1 MYRVTIYNGDAATII
16 HEPTVRPE
24 DPHLYAGT
32 LVQGSSGEIDSLTME
47 LLPNNP
53 GYDLLS
59 SRTTLVQVLDT
70 TTDEAIFTGRA
81 LTITPQMEDSG
92 LIYKTVVC
100 EDRLGYLC
108 DSIQP
113 YTPEATYT
121 LEDFFSLLLAN
132 HNAQVEDYKKI
143 YPGTISVTTGSGN
156 VTKGLNYET
165 TWECIKSKLLDSVG
179 GEIQLY
185 VGTDGLLYLDYVP
198 ELGSIG
204 TATIALGKNMQS
216 ISREIDP
223 TSVITRLIPLGAKNE
238 VTEDDPDAD
247 TEERLTIAS
256 VNDGVIYLDDE
267 EAQAVYGIVEGV
279 VEWED
284 VTEPANLLAKAKAW
298 LEAQTVTDQITL
310 TAVDLYLAG
319 LESSAIERYNY
330 YLVSNELIGLNTY
343 YRVAKVTRN
352 ICNPTEITYEM
363 GSQSKSLASVLT
375 DASSKASSAVNDA
388 TAAVNSQLSKTVT
401 ALIVS
406 NAYIQSLAT
415 KVADIDSAYIDTA
428 SIKTLLADY
437 ASIDL
442 ANVSV
447 ESVGKLFAD
456 VGLLTSMTVED
467 GYVTGTLNGVTINAD
482 LITAGTLSV
491 DRLLLTG
498 EDGVIYAI
506 NATSSGLTETE
517 LEAEEYQKYL
527 NGTCIVA
534 NSITATQIAAGT
546 ITANEIDVNNLFA
559 QDITA
564 TGTITGVTIKGAT
577 GDFSGSINTK
587 AGTIGGWAIG
597 ETMLSTSVTIDE
609 STYKYYLQGADFDTT
624 YSAFGIQCTD
634 SDGNVTYPFRV
645 GYNGAIDG
653 RQLLASYRI
662 AAGSSSSMMDGTPG
676 VVLTADGEIALKSD
690 GSSTIS
696 FYPSGSTSSPATI
709 KASSSGFTIN
719 SAVTVSG
726 NGAFSGSLSTY
737 GYTVPRML
745 HGYVSVTVSAST
757 STTFSVT
764 FSSAFSG
771 TPDVVLTPRH
781 SSTVTN
787 LACKIMTVSTTGFTG
802 YIYSSGSGTHAIHW
816 IAMYG

>member
-1 MYRVTIYNGDAATII
+1 MYRVTIYNGDAATVI

-70 TTDEAIFTGRA
+70 ATDVAIFTGRV

-121 LEDFFSLLLAN
+121 LEDFFSLLLSN

-143 YPGTISVTTGSGN
+143 YPGTISVTTSSGN

-238 VTEDDPDAD
+238 ITEDDPDAD

-330 YLVSNELIGLNTY
+330 YPVTNELIDLNAY

-352 ICNPTEITYEM
+352 ICNHTEITYEM

-375 DASSKASSAVNDA
+375 DASSKASSAANDA

-506 NATSSGLTETE
+506 NATSSGLTEKE

-559 QDITA
+559 QHITA

-587 AGTIGGWAIG
+587 TGTIGGFTIGDSAIYNG
-597 ETMLSTSVTIDE
+597 PTSLGDPTKGIYLGTDGIISVLSSSTLVRIVNGQITGYMYDDANEQQYMWELGGSANGLSFYKLVDADT
-609 STYKYYLQGADFDTT
+609 STYDLVAKYGPG
-624 YSAFGIQCTD
+624 SA
-634 SDGNVTYPFRV
+634 
-645 GYNGAIDG
+645 
-653 RQLLASYRI
+653 
-662 AAGSSSSMMDGTPG
+662 
-676 VVLTADGEIALKSD
+676 EIYD
-690 GSSTIS
+690 
-696 FYPSGSTSSPATI
+696 
-709 KASSSGFTIN
+709 
-719 SAVTVSG
+719 
-726 NGAFSGSLSTY
+726 GSLSVYDTIY
-737 GYTVPRML
+737 SGPELIRIPEVQRGTATITPSGANTPTGL
-745 HGYVSVTVSAST
+745 AVS
-757 STTFSVT
+757 FGED
-764 FSSAFSG
+764 FSG
-771 TPDVVLTPRH
+771 TPI
-781 SSTVTN
+781 VT
-787 LACKIMTVSTTGFTG
+787 ASAASTTPGTQVTG
-802 YIYSSGSGTHAIHW
+802 VSAYGSTYAGTTIYVTRTNTTATGVNW
-816 IAMYG
+816 IAVY